1 MKERMKK
8 YKKLIIAIALLFI
21 AVIIIL
27 HIHKRWSCK
36 PIDTD
41 VTKIE
46 TIFIITHGKE
56 IELSQKGIEELLSI
70 LDKVKY
76 KQMSMGTAEAG
87 TPFSLVIVYKDGQ
100 KMDMSY
106 YGWYSTDSD
115 DNYYKLMHSK
125 ELMDFAERFNE

>member
-1 MKERMKK
+1 MRK
-8 YKKLIIAIALLFI
+8 YIRPIIMIVVVI
-21 AVIIIL
+21 AVISLVLI
-27 HIHKRWSCK
+27 IHKRWSCK

-56 IELSQKGIEELLSI
+56 IELSQKGIEELLTI

-76 KQMSMGTAEAG
+76 KRVSMRTAGAG

-100 KMDMSY
+100 KIDMSY
-106 YGWYSTDSD
+106 YGWYSSDSD
-115 DNYYKLMHSK
+115 ENYYMLRHSK
-125 ELMDFAERFNE
+125 ELMDFAKQFNE

>member
-1 MKERMKK
+1 MRK
-8 YKKLIIAIALLFI
+8 YIRLIIMIVVVI
-21 AVIIIL
+21 AVISLVLI
-27 HIHKRWSCK
+27 IHKRWSCK

-56 IELSQKGIEELLSI
+56 IELSQKGIEELLAI

-76 KQMSMGTAEAG
+76 KQTSMGTAEAG

-115 DNYYKLMHSK
+115 DNYYMLMHSK
-125 ELMDFAERFNE
+125 ELMDFAKRFNE

>member
-1 MKERMKK
+1 MMEKIKK
-8 YKKLIIAIALLFI
+8 YKKLFVVVAFI
-21 AVIIIL
+21 CVSIIIMIN
-27 HIHKRWSCK
+27 IHKRWSCK

-56 IELSQKGIEELLSI
+56 IELSQKGIEELLTI

-76 KQMSMGTAEAG
+76 KQVSMRTAGAG

-100 KMDMSY
+100 KIDMSY
-106 YGWYSTDSD
+106 YGWYSSDSD
-115 DNYYKLMHSK
+115 ENYYMLRHSTK
-125 ELMDFAERFNE
+125 LMDFAKQFDK